1 MADGEVRNVNA
12 DESESKVFTKKC
24 AIITV
29 SVITGIAILAG
40 IIVAIVLLIPG
51 KILQFIQLK
60 LISQTSLIDC
70 NIIVRYGK
78 LYHFLFILI

>member
-60 LISQTSLIDC
+60 FTSQTSFIDC
-70 NIIVRYGK
+70 NIIC
-78 LYHFLFILI
+78 

>member
-1 MADGEVRNVNA
+1 MADGEVRNVSA

-60 LISQTSLIDC
+60 LISQTSLIEYDMVNC
-70 NIIVRYGK
+70 ITFY
-78 LYHFLFILI
+78 LF

>member
-70 NIIVRYGK
+70 STIW
-78 LYHFLFILI
+78 

>member
-70 NIIVRYGK
+70 NIIC
-78 LYHFLFILI
+78 

>member
-1 MADGEVRNVNA
+1 MADGDARDISA

-24 AIITV
+24 AIITI

-51 KILQFIQLK
+51 KNFHFI
-60 LISQTSLIDC
+60 
-70 NIIVRYGK
+70 
-78 LYHFLFILI
+78 

>member
-1 MADGEVRNVNA
+1 MADGEVRNVSA

-60 LISQTSLIDC
+60 LISQTSLID
-70 NIIVRYGK
+70 
-78 LYHFLFILI
+78 FL

>member
-29 SVITGIAILAG
+29 SVITRIAILVG
-40 IIVAIVLLIPG
+40 IIVAMVLLIPG
-51 KILQFIQLK
+51 KILHFI
-60 LISQTSLIDC
+60 
-70 NIIVRYGK
+70 
-78 LYHFLFILI
+78 

>member
-1 MADGEVRNVNA
+1 MADGDVRNVSA

-60 LISQTSLIDC
+60 LISQTSIIDC
-70 NIIVRYGK
+70 NIINCITFY
-78 LYHFLFILI
+78 LS

>member
-70 NIIVRYGK
+70 TIW
-78 LYHFLFILI
+78 

>member
-40 IIVAIVLLIPG
+40 TIVAIVLLIPG

-70 NIIVRYGK
+70 NIIC
-78 LYHFLFILI
+78 

>member
-51 KILQFIQLK
+51 KILQFIQL
-60 LISQTSLIDC
+60 
-70 NIIVRYGK
+70 
-78 LYHFLFILI
+78 

>member
-1 MADGEVRNVNA
+1 MADGEVRNINA

-51 KILQFIQLK
+51 KISHFI
-60 LISQTSLIDC
+60 
-70 NIIVRYGK
+70 
-78 LYHFLFILI
+78 